1 MEYKNGKLQLPNVT
15 LCAMTSVL
23 VDETIKAMEYSM
35 RGIDFGDAVLIT
47 HEKPKRLPKTI
58 RFAYIDELT
67 DIDGFNYKT
76 VYDMGDYIHT
86 DYALLVH
93 YDGFVVNPGAW
104 RDEFLEY
111 DYIGSP
117 WPLPKEGD
125 NTTYRDIHGNIC
137 RVGNSVSIRSKRL
150 MDFPKKANIPWTPEK
165 GWFNED
171 GFICC
176 RNKHLFEEAGM
187 KFAPLELA
195 IYFGHENMIPEIEGK
210 GIRPF
215 VFHKWAGTNAEYPDF
230 RPKRPVKK
238 FITKCKVFVWN
249 ILHPKKHEER
259 NT

>member
-1 MEYKNGKLQLPNVT
+1 MEKINGRLQLPNVT

-35 RGIDFGDAVLIT
+35 RDIDFGAAVIIT
-47 HEKPKRLPKTI
+47 HQKPKRLPKGITY
-58 RFAYIDELT
+58 RYIEELNN
-67 DIDGFNYKT
+67 IDRFNYET
-76 VYDMGDYIHT
+76 VYNMGDYIDT
-86 DYALLVH
+86 EFALLVH
-93 YDGFVVNPGAW
+93 YDGFVVNPDMW

-117 WPLPKEGD
+117 WPMPKEGD
-125 NTTYRDIHGNIC
+125 TTTYRDIHGNLC

-150 MDFPKKANIPWTPEK
+150 LDFPREANIPWTAEK

-176 RNKHLFEEAGM
+176 RNKHLFEAAGM

-215 VFHKWAGTNAEYPDF
+215 VFLKWMGTNAEYPDF
-230 RPKRPVKK
+230 RKKTPIKDAWIALKVK
-238 FITKCKVFVWN
+238 VWN
-249 ILHPKKHEER
+249 LLYGKKEK
-259 NT
+259 